1 MQDSYSRGI
10 PIKFD
15 GLDATGGTLEMYHFG
30 NSLVGISRILKNSAH
45 FAFRHEYA
53 RRLDKPYVRI
63 LARPPQEGSY
73 ILEAVAVAQTG
84 YPLLQPMLEDITWE
98 LITTVVGAI
107 FLRRS
112 GRREEMDRL
121 LGLVHNLI
129 EQQGIRDK
137 GARKELVGIV
147 HHLIDANQSAVLHAL
162 QPVGKTCASLQVGET
177 EANAPVIDLPTVDS
191 IRSEGELI
199 VRDDKTYRGRLDSI
213 TLHTKSCK
221 IELEEEEGKYYSGKM
236 MDPEILEIEN
246 KYTKALHQGSI
257 LEFTAKALTTQDG
270 DIKTLYISDAEITD
284 G

>member
-10 PIKFD
+10 PIIFE
-15 GLDATGGTLEMYHFG
+15 GLDAASGSLEMYHLG

-53 RRLDKPYVRI
+53 KRLDKPYVRI

-84 YPLLQPMLEDITWE
+84 FPLLQPMLENVTWE

-112 GRREEMDRL
+112 GRREEMSRL
-121 LGLVHNLI
+121 LGMVERLI
-129 EQQGIRDK
+129 EHQGIRDES
-137 GARKELVGIV
+137 ARKDLVEIV
-147 HHLIDANQSAVLHAL
+147 HRLIDANQGAVRAAVH
-162 QPVGKTCASLQVGET
+162 PVGKTCASLQVGKT
-177 EANAPVIDLPTVDS
+177 EANAPIIDLPTVDS
-191 IRSEGELI
+191 IRSEGELN
-199 VRDDKTYRGRLDSI
+199 VQDDATFRGRLDSV

-221 IELEEEEGKYYSGKM
+221 IELEEREGKYYSGKI
-236 MDPEILEIEN
+236 MDPAILEEEN
-246 KYTKALHQGSI
+246 KYTRSLHQG
-257 LEFTAKALTTQDG
+257 LLMEFTAKTLTTKDG
-270 DIKTLYISDAEITD
+270 DIKTLYISDAEIVD